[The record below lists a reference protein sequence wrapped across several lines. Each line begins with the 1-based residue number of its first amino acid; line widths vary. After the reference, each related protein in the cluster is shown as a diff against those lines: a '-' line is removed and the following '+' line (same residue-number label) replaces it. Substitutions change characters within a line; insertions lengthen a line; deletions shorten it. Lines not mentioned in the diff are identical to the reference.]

1 MQQIATAARF
11 FESSDKGY
19 AGDTVHTFEDFKGRL
34 HWARSTA
41 YEDSHGL
48 KWHVVVIQRVDC
60 PPNYAADNVTASCVE
75 CERPFTAR
83 GGHYSASCKRLC
95 MAGYYMDIKGTCS
108 KCKRKGMV
116 CNKIGTTLENMRL
129 ESGWYRFSSES
140 AAIYRCPYDAHCI
153 GNSTCSASSEGALCT
168 SCRTGYYFHADQKQC
183 VDCEGYSPGI
193 ADILGFIFLFAIL
206 AFSAVFIYVLCT
218 SNASPEEKPSGYD
231 GYYGD
236 ADGQN
241 GDHNGDV
248 EMVVSKSTSSVNHK
262 QEAGVFILR
271 LERKLRC
278 LYTFFQLAAGFA
290 FNLDMSYPQPF
301 MGAVNALTF
310 INIDIFTAVPLAC
323 SFEPDYLDTLLV
335 ANLSPIA
342 ICLVL
347 LGLHWRHH
355 HQLLKR
361 PQKLK
366 EHMNQDLFFQG
377 FLLVLF
383 IVLPSASSKSF
394 AVFRCN
400 GYETDADGNM
410 DYYLAVDYSIN
421 CSSTRYEALFATSL
435 VMMLIYPIGIP
446 LIFGVLL
453 WNDRHELMNPD
464 LVVIL
469 NRHKGQGVSLL
480 SAAERNEGWFWLTFF
495 FSNATRGMASTGHQ
509 RKKTQ
514 RFRSGRHLQDTTDAD
529 AKWDILSKKHR
540 LSFLID
546 PYERRVY
553 WYEVVECCRRV
564 CLSGVLLLFGS
575 GNIRQIIAGCFITLA
590 YIRVGALY
598 NPYLEDEESILAE
611 MCNWQLFLI
620 LFISLL
626 IRLDATPPFVGALLL
641 MVLFASFAIVVML
654 IFGFGVLNL
663 KISLQSYWEA
673 MSEEKKKHLE
683 AHEVQKGEERGVEL
697 STTGNEG
704 RSPKESVAS
713 TKSGGS
719 GEKEGGRNNPLHAD
733 QEFLENTTANFSQ
746 KRNTRFLFSPAENH
760 EILVEQNMALN
771 EDVATIG
778 DPTPRWPAAADENA

>member
-34 HWARSTA
+34 HWTRSTA

-75 CERPFTAR
+75 CESPFTAR
-83 GGHYSASCKRLC
+83 GGYYSASCKSLC
-95 MAGYYMDIKGTCS
+95 IAGYYMNSKGTCS

-129 ESGWYRFSSES
+129 ESGWYRFSSET

-193 ADILGFIFLFAIL
+193 ADILVFIFLFAIL
-206 AFSAVFIYVLCT
+206 AFSAVFIYVLCA

-236 ADGQN
+236 ADGQK

-248 EMVVSKSTSSVNHK
+248 EMVVSKSTSSVKHK
-262 QEAGVFILR
+262 REAGVFMLR

-310 INIDIFTAVPLAC
+310 MNIDIFTAVPLSC
-323 SFEPDYLDTLLV
+323 SFESDYLDTLLV

-342 ICLVL
+342 LCLVL

-469 NRHKGQGVSLL
+469 NRHKGQRVSLL

-495 FSNATRGMASTGHQ
+495 FSNATRGKATEHEHG
-509 RKKTQ
+509 
-514 RFRSGRHLQDTTDAD
+514 RFDPDAD
-529 AKWDILSKKHR
+529 AKWAELSRKHR
-540 LSFLID
+540 LSFLIG

-553 WYEVVECCRRV
+553 WYEVVECFRRV
-564 CLSGVLLLFGS
+564 CLSGVLLLFGAGS
-575 GNIRQIIAGCFITLA
+575 ARQIIAGCFITLA
-590 YIRVGALY
+590 YIRVGGFY
-598 NPYLEDEESILAE
+598 NAQLADEDDTLAE
-611 MCNWQLFLI
+611 ICNWQLFLI
-620 LFISLL
+620 LFISLM
-626 IRLDATPPFVGALLL
+626 IRLDAAPMMVGEVLLL
-641 MVLFASFAIVVML
+641 VLFGSFAIITMLVVL
-654 IFGFGVLNL
+654 RGLL
-663 KISLQSYWEA
+663 KLKSIHDGYWEA
-673 MSEEKKKHLE
+673 MSKKKEKHLE
-683 AHEVQKGEERGVEL
+683 THGVQIGEERGVEL
-697 STTGNEG
+697 STAGNEG
-704 RSPKESVAS
+704 RSTTESLA
-713 TKSGGS
+713 TKNPIILYHGRPHTNKTQMAHLT
-719 GEKEGGRNNPLHAD
+719 EKAMEKAD
-733 QEFLENTTANFSQ
+733 
-746 KRNTRFLFSPAENH
+746 
-760 EILVEQNMALN
+760 MA
-771 EDVATIG
+771 
-778 DPTPRWPAAADENA
+778 